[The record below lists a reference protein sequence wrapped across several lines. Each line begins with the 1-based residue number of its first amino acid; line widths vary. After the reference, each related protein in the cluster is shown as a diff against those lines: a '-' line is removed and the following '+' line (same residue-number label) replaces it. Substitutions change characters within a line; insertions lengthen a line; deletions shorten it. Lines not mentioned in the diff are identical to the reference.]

1 MDRPRENTRRMR
13 LLRRAT
19 YGIVAFGLVAAL
31 AIVPSRLKPAAYPVE
46 RSSIWTGT
54 VETGSMTREVKG
66 QGTLVPVD
74 VLWIPAATD
83 GRVER
88 RFAQAGDRVT
98 PETVLLVLANPEL
111 QLAALDAE
119 YEWKAGEAR
128 LVDLQ
133 VQLRS
138 ERLNQEA
145 EAARLDAEYQTAA
158 LRAHRDTS
166 LNNEGLLVDLTAKT
180 SQLAVEQL
188 AKRKEIE
195 AKRMAITHEAVEAQ
209 LAAQSANVARLEA
222 LRQFR
227 RAQVEAL
234 SVKAGV
240 AGVLQELSVEV
251 GQRVSAGAI
260 LAKVV
265 QPSRLKAE
273 LRIAETQANDV
284 TIGQNAVIDTRNST
298 IQGVVSRVDPSAREG
313 TVTVDVK
320 LQGPL
325 PAGARPDLSVTGTIE
340 IEHLTGITYMP
351 RPTGGQT
358 GATVGLYRVDADGI
372 HATRVPVKLG
382 RASATTIEVLEGLA
396 VGDQVILS
404 DTATWDRH
412 DRIQLR

>member
-1 MDRPRENTRRMR
+1 M
-13 LLRRAT
+13 RRAT

-298 IQGVVSRVDPSAREG
+298 IQGVVVPGRSLRPRRDGDGRRQAPRSSPGRRA
-313 TVTVDVK
+313 
-320 LQGPL
+320 
-325 PAGARPDLSVTGTIE
+325 ARPE
-340 IEHLTGITYMP
+340 
-351 RPTGGQT
+351 R
-358 GATVGLYRVDADGI
+358 
-372 HATRVPVKLG
+372 
-382 RASATTIEVLEGLA
+382 
-396 VGDQVILS
+396 
-404 DTATWDRH
+404 DRD
-412 DRIQLR
+412 DRD